1 MNNGYWRYVY
11 WYESDIVWL
20 SIRHLSTQIKVLQRY
35 VTILNIKYFVWFLL
49 GFTTNVCS
57 KLGNYKI
64 EQTISVAFLTVLL
77 HDRLDICVKWQTLHC
92 CYSREHWE
100 SPVSIEAFV
109 VNCYCFFPPVIYY
122 HVSNYLRQSWLEMKF
137 AILFWF
143 LSHIAPQVFR
153 YYTFM
158 ALTCLV
164 WAFLME
170 VFPEKHFG
178 RMKLSK
184 VLFALS
190 GTGSIPL
197 MSSRGVTSS
206 VVRVTVLI

>member
-20 SIRHLSTQIKVLQRY
+20 SIRHLSTQIKVLQIY

-109 VNCYCFFPPVIYY
+109 VNCYCFFSSCHLLSCFQLPQAKLTWNEIC
-122 HVSNYLRQSWLEMKF
+122 HS
-137 AILFWF
+137 F
-143 LSHIAPQVFR
+143 LVPESHSSSSFQVL
-153 YYTFM
+153 YIHG
-158 ALTCLV
+158 L
-164 WAFLME
+164 
-170 VFPEKHFG
+170 
-178 RMKLSK
+178 
-184 VLFALS
+184 
-190 GTGSIPL
+190 
-197 MSSRGVTSS
+197 
-206 VVRVTVLI
+206 TVLGLSVPDGGVSGKALRADEII